1 MVVETDDKEERTGE
15 TPETPMADSALIGWL
30 GAIHAEILAQRV
42 EMREMR
48 EETRAEMREM
58 RSEMRE
64 YREETRVEMREMRE
78 ETRAEIREARVET
91 RESREETRVE
101 TRESREETRAET
113 RESREETRAEI
124 RELSSRTG
132 RLEERVTRI
141 EAGIEA
147 ERGQKNRL
155 IMWLGIGIGA
165 LIGAGG
171 VVVGVIGLLN

>member
-1 MVVETDDKEERTGE
+1 MVVETDDKEERTDE
-15 TPETPMADSALIGWL
+15 TSETPMTDSALIGWL

-48 EETRAEMREM
+48 EETRAEIREV
-58 RSEMRE
+58 
-64 YREETRVEMREMRE
+64 RVEMRESRE
-78 ETRAEIREARVET
+78 ETRAEIREARVEM
-91 RESREETRVE
+91 
-101 TRESREETRAET
+101 
-113 RESREETRAEI
+113 

-132 RLEERVTRI
+132 RLEERVARI

-165 LIGAGG
+165 LIG
-171 VVVGVIGLLN
+171 VVGVIGLLN

>member
-48 EETRAEMREM
+48 EETRAEIREV
-58 RSEMRE
+58 
-64 YREETRVEMREMRE
+64 RVEMREMRA
-78 ETRAEIREARVET
+78 ETRAEI
-91 RESREETRVE
+91 
-101 TRESREETRAET
+101 

-124 RELSSRTG
+124 GELSSRTG

>member
-48 EETRAEMREM
+48 EETRAEIREV
-58 RSEMRE
+58 
-64 YREETRVEMREMRE
+64 RVEMREMRA
-78 ETRAEIREARVET
+78 ETRAEIRE
-91 RESREETRVE
+91 SREET
-101 TRESREETRAET
+101 
-113 RESREETRAEI
+113 

>member
-1 MVVETDDKEERTGE
+1 MAVETDDKEERTGE
-15 TPETPMADSALIGWL
+15 PPETPMADSALIGWL
-30 GAIHAEILAQRV
+30 GAIHAEIRAQ
-42 EMREMR
+42 
-48 EETRAEMREM
+48 
-58 RSEMRE
+58 
-64 YREETRVEMREMRE
+64 RVEMREMRE
-78 ETRAEIREARVET
+78 ETRAEIREVRVEMREMRAET
-91 RESREETRVE
+91 RAEIRESREET
-101 TRESREETRAET
+101 
-113 RESREETRAEI
+113 

>member
-15 TPETPMADSALIGWL
+15 TPETPMVADSALIGWL

-48 EETRAEMREM
+48 EETRAEIR
-58 RSEMRE
+58 
-64 YREETRVEMREMRE
+64 ETRVEMREMRE
-78 ETRAEIREARVET
+78 ETRAEIREARVEM
-91 RESREETRVE
+91 REM
-101 TRESREETRAET
+101 REETRAEIREARVEM

-132 RLEERVTRI
+132 RMEQRVTRI

>member
-15 TPETPMADSALIGWL
+15 TEETPSDNSALIGWL
-30 GAIHAEILAQRV
+30 GAIHAEILAQRA

-48 EETRAEMREM
+48 EETRAEIREA

-64 YREETRVEMREMRE
+64 YREETRVEMREMRA
-78 ETRAEIREARVET
+78 ETRAEI
-91 RESREETRVE
+91 
-101 TRESREETRAET
+101 

-141 EAGIEA
+141 EAGFEA

>member
-15 TPETPMADSALIGWL
+15 TPETPIADSALIGWL
-30 GAIHAEILAQRV
+30 GAIHAEIRAQRV

-48 EETRAEMREM
+48 EETRVEMREM
-58 RSEMRE
+58 REETRAEIRE
-64 YREETRVEMREMRE
+64 SREETRVEMREMRE
-78 ETRAEIREARVET
+78 ETRAEIREARVEM
-91 RESREETRVE
+91 
-101 TRESREETRAET
+101 

-141 EAGIEA
+141 ETGIEA

>member
-15 TPETPMADSALIGWL
+15 TPETPIADSALIGWL

-48 EETRAEMREM
+48 EETRAEIREV
-58 RSEMRE
+58 
-64 YREETRVEMREMRE
+64 RVEMREMRA
-78 ETRAEIREARVET
+78 ETRAEI
-91 RESREETRVE
+91 
-101 TRESREETRAET
+101 

-124 RELSSRTG
+124 GELSSRTG

>member
-48 EETRAEMREM
+48 EETRAEIREV
-58 RSEMRE
+58 
-64 YREETRVEMREMRE
+64 RVEMREMRA
-78 ETRAEIREARVET
+78 ETRAEIRE
-91 RESREETRVE
+91 SREET
-101 TRESREETRAET
+101 
-113 RESREETRAEI
+113 

-171 VVVGVIGLLN
+171 VAVGVIGLLN

>member
-15 TPETPMADSALIGWL
+15 TPETPIADSALIGWL

-48 EETRAEMREM
+48 EETRAEIREV
-58 RSEMRE
+58 
-64 YREETRVEMREMRE
+64 RVEMREMRA
-78 ETRAEIREARVET
+78 ETRAEIRE
-91 RESREETRVE
+91 SREET
-101 TRESREETRAET
+101 
-113 RESREETRAEI
+113 

>member
-15 TPETPMADSALIGWL
+15 TEETPIADSALIGWL
-30 GAIHAEILAQRV
+30 GAIHAEIRAQ
-42 EMREMR
+42 
-48 EETRAEMREM
+48 
-58 RSEMRE
+58 
-64 YREETRVEMREMRE
+64 RVEMREMRE
-78 ETRAEIREARVET
+78 ETRAEIREVRSEM
-91 RESREETRVE
+91 
-101 TRESREETRAET
+101 

-124 RELSSRTG
+124 REARVEMREMRAETRAEIRESREETREISSRTG
-132 RLEERVTRI
+132 RLEERVARI

-171 VVVGVIGLLN
+171 VAVGVIGLLN

>member
-1 MVVETDDKEERTGE
+1 MAVETDDKEERTGE

-48 EETRAEMREM
+48 EETRAEIREV
-58 RSEMRE
+58 
-64 YREETRVEMREMRE
+64 RVEMREMRA
-78 ETRAEIREARVET
+78 ETRAEI
-91 RESREETRVE
+91 
-101 TRESREETRAET
+101 

-124 RELSSRTG
+124 GELSSRTG

>member
-15 TPETPMADSALIGWL
+15 TEETPIADSALIGWL
-30 GAIHAEILAQRV
+30 GAIHAEIRAQRV

-48 EETRAEMREM
+48 EETRAEIREA

-78 ETRAEIREARVET
+78 ETRAEIREARVEM
-91 RESREETRVE
+91 
-101 TRESREETRAET
+101 

-141 EAGIEA
+141 ETGIET

-171 VVVGVIGLLN
+171 VAVGVIGLLN

>member
-15 TPETPMADSALIGWL
+15 TAETPMTDSALIGWL
-30 GAIHAEILAQRV
+30 GAIHAEILAQR
-42 EMREMR
+42 
-48 EETRAEMREM
+48 A
-58 RSEMRE
+58 
-64 YREETRVEMREMRE
+64 EMREMRE
-78 ETRAEIREARVET
+78 ETRAEIREARAEM

-101 TRESREETRAET
+101 MREMRAETRAEIREARSEMREMRDETRAEIREARVEMRESREETRD
-113 RESREETRAEI
+113 EI

-132 RLEERVTRI
+132 RVEERVTRI

-171 VVVGVIGLLN
+171 VAVGIIGLLN